1 MDLTWDNSLVMMGI
15 SMMAMDVTLI
25 AMWKKDGNALE
36 GLLSALTLAKKF
48 AVMGITS
55 GPNSVMTETQGMG
68 MVALVAVWS
77 RRVGTVKEAIRHL
90 LIIAMKSAETVLIF
104 TRIPTNVMMGTTSMA
119 MDVQAHAL

>member
-48 AVMGITS
+48 VETGITL
-55 GPNSVMTETQGMG
+55 GPSSVMTETQGMG
-68 MVALVAVWS
+68 MVVLV
-77 RRVGTVKEAIRHL
+77 
-90 LIIAMKSAETVLIF
+90 
-104 TRIPTNVMMGTTSMA
+104 
-119 MDVQAHAL
+119 HA